1 MGSKFVFLNMQ
12 RKVFTR
18 MYNISTPLMMEKP
31 VRSPIVPPIADS
43 MSTYFAALSLKGLER
58 LTNFSCFYFTFSSLG
73 VILWK
78 WVLNYKNFCKI
89 VSNTTFKL
97 FGLAEEILSVRNISL
112 LLYLVVLS
120 MRNSYVRKLKIDILS
135 TMSNPKLV
143 LTSIMLSPV

>member
-1 MGSKFVFLNMQ
+1 MSETLIFKKLHRGCSCHLIVIFW
-12 RKVFTR
+12 
-18 MYNISTPLMMEKP
+18 YISTFFRQNK
-31 VRSPIVPPIADS
+31 
-43 MSTYFAALSLKGLER
+43 T
-58 LTNFSCFYFTFSSLG
+58 FSCFYFTFSSFG

-78 WVLNYKNFCKI
+78 WVLYYKNFCKI

-135 TMSNPKLV
+135 MSNPKFMNVHEDKRVVNVICLV
-143 LTSIMLSPV
+143 KVPNVLICKDESFVS